1 MQRVITTYRATA
13 YKVDTTTVPP
23 TFEPYAVVEYAA
35 TGTSETAARKALR
48 NAGHE
53 VPKGTYVTVAEV
65 GTHTYECSLDE
76 FISVAHRIEQ

>member
-13 YKVDTTTVPP
+13 YKVDTTSVPP
-23 TFEPYAVVEYAA
+23 TFEPYATVEYAA

-48 NAGHE
+48 SAGHD

-76 FISVAHRIEQ
+76 FLSVAHRIEQ

>member
-1 MQRVITTYRATA
+1 MQRVVTTFKATA
-13 YKVDTTTVPP
+13 YNVDAKTVPP
-23 TFEPYAVVEYAA
+23 TFKSYATVEYPAA
-35 TGTSETAARKALR
+35 SASETLARKALR

-76 FISVAHRIEQ
+76 FLSVAHIVEA

>member
-23 TFEPYAVVEYAA
+23 TFEPYAAVEYAA

-76 FISVAHRIEQ
+76 FLSVAHRIEQ

>member
-13 YKVDTTTVPP
+13 YKVDTTAVPP
-23 TFEPYAVVEYAA
+23 TFEPYAAVEYAA
-35 TGTSETAARKALR
+35 PGTSETLARKALR

-76 FISVAHRIEQ
+76 FLSVAHIVEA